1 MDRRSWLWRRKSS
14 EKSPNGET
22 ESSGSISSHSE
33 RFSDDQA
40 SSNHNTH
47 SPEVISKAA
56 PSDEELNESVK
67 TLSEKLSEA
76 LLNIR
81 AKEDLVKQHAKVA
94 EEAVSGWE
102 RAENEVLVLKK
113 QTEAITQKNSV
124 LEQRVG
130 QLDGALKECLR
141 QLRQAREEQEQKLYD
156 AVAQKSSEWEST
168 KSELENQLI
177 ELRSQLQSAK
187 TDVIKLETMEK
198 ENAILKRELHSQA
211 EELKLMTCERD
222 LSTRA
227 AETASKQ
234 HLDSIKK
241 TAKLEAECR
250 RLKAL
255 ARKASHANDLH
266 SVTSSTVHVESFAD
280 SQSDIVD
287 SLLVIEND
295 DCKINGLKPVD
306 SRFCYPE
313 SRVLVAEIDQQ
324 RPLERNHMV
333 SSVEIDLMDD
343 FLEMERFAALPET
356 ESGSC
361 PDTEARGGEQPLKAE
376 LDTMMTR
383 TAELEEKLEKVE
395 VEKISLEMAL
405 KECQKQLK
413 TSRDQL
419 KETQLK
425 LVDLETQLAMVNEAK
440 RAAELEVEAANEK
453 LTKSTKN
460 LEEAKV
466 NLVELQNQLIV
477 VNEEKCVVESELK
490 TSNINKQ
497 EVDLQ
502 IKSLEREF
510 EALHSSIGTLEE
522 EIKKEKSVSGE
533 AVLRCQTLENEISRM
548 KLDSQL
554 QRSAGIEEFRINQDR
569 ELAVAASKFTEC
581 QKTIASL
588 SRQLKS
594 LATLDD
600 FLIDS
605 EGPVELL

>member
-47 SPEVISKAA
+47 SPEVISKAV

-76 LLNIR
+76 LVNIR

-113 QTEAITQKNSV
+113 QTEAVTQKNSV
-124 LEQRVG
+124 LEERVR

-156 AVAQKSSEWEST
+156 AVAQKSCEWEST

-198 ENAILKRELHSQA
+198 ENAILKRELHSQS

-227 AETASKQ
+227 AESASKQ

-250 RLKAL
+250 MLKAL

-266 SVTSSTVHVESFAD
+266 SSTSTVHVEFFAD

-287 SLLVIEND
+287 NLLVIEND
-295 DCKINGLKPVD
+295 NCKINGLKPVD
-306 SRFCYPE
+306 SGFYKPE
-313 SRVLVAEIDQQ
+313 SRVIVAEMGKFKYE
-324 RPLERNHMV
+324 RPLGRNHMV

-343 FLEMERFAALPET
+343 FLEMERFASLPET
-356 ESGSC
+356 ESGSG
-361 PDTEARGGEQPLKAE
+361 PETGAEGRDQPLKAE
-376 LDTMMTR
+376 LDTMITR
-383 TAELEEKLEKVE
+383 TAELEEKLERVE
-395 VEKISLEMAL
+395 AEKINLEMAL

-413 TSRDQL
+413 TSQDQL

-440 RAAELEVEAANEK
+440 RLSELEVEAANEK
-453 LTKSTKN
+453 LTKSTNN
-460 LEEAKV
+460 LEDAKV
-466 NLVELQNQLIV
+466 NLVELKNQLIV
-477 VNEEKCVVESELK
+477 ANEEKFVIESELK
-490 TSNINKQ
+490 TRNIKKQ
-497 EVDLQ
+497 EVELHV
-502 IKSLEREF
+502 KSLELEL

-522 EIKKEKSVSGE
+522 EIKREKCVSGE
-533 AVLRCQTLENEISRM
+533 AVVRCQTLENEISRM
-548 KLDSQL
+548 KLDYQL
-554 QRSAGIEEFRINQDR
+554 QRSAGIEEFRINQDK

-594 LATLDD
+594 LATFDD

-605 EGPVELL
+605 ERPV